1 MDNKNQTSEEVK
13 PASSESGVKSQK
25 KAKSLTLRQRQR
37 KTVIV
42 ACCIG
47 VVSAGLGAIGG
58 ILLYRNNHPDVGSI
72 NLPVNDN
79 NDNTTPAQK
88 AKLVKASLD
97 KGTILEDYKDKPYL
111 IYQYASYL
119 QSSSPYALTVGK
131 AVVISS
137 GVESDIQ
144 SGTYSSPEA
153 VFNQNISATNSTLI
167 HIDTAFRFYDKK
179 DGNVTAYECKHASD
193 WAAEGIKP
201 TEVYSYDDYIQTYGK
216 LNKGAYYCSDV
227 STSAVTPIPD
237 KYLTDDAEVYTQS
250 KDTTKHFVDGVVVYS
265 LFAST
270 VLTSSFTKTEQGYHL
285 EFDLDPQTAN
295 SYYSVQMKKTGNL
308 ASYPSFTSSKLT
320 FELGEDLGLI
330 SSHFSDKYSVKVSF
344 INSSATQEMT
354 QYYFRSASS
363 SFVSGDKTV
372 EVKVPDIADTVFNG
386 LDLYPAA

>member
-1 MDNKNQTSEEVK
+1 MDNKNETKDEME
-13 PASSESGVKSQK
+13 PASSVSGDKSKKKVKT
-25 KAKSLTLRQRQR
+25 LTLRRKQR
-37 KTVIV
+37 KTMIV
-42 ACCIG
+42 CCCIG
-47 VVSAGLGAIGG
+47 VVCSGLGAIAG

-72 NLPVNDN
+72 NLPVNEN

-88 AKLVKASLD
+88 AKIVKASLD

-144 SGTYSSPEA
+144 AGTYSSPEA
-153 VFNQNISATNSTLI
+153 VFNQNISATNSSLI
-167 HIDTAFRFYDKK
+167 HIDTAFRFYDNK
-179 DGNVTAYECKHASD
+179 DGNITAYECKHASD

-201 TEVYSYDDYIQTYGK
+201 TQVYSYDDYIQTYGK
-216 LNKGAYYCSDV
+216 LNKGAYYCTDV

-237 KYLTDDAEVYTQS
+237 KYLTDDVDSYAKS
-250 KDTTKHFVDGVVVYS
+250 KDSTKHFVDGVVVYS

-270 VLTSSFTKTEQGYHL
+270 VLTSSFTKTENGYHL
-285 EFDLDPQTAN
+285 EFDLNPETSN

-330 SSHFSDKYSVKVSF
+330 SSHFSDRYSVKVSF
-344 INSSATQEMT
+344 INSSATQELT

-363 SFVSGDKTV
+363 SFVSDSKTV
-372 EVKVPDIADTVFNG
+372 EVKIPEISDTVFNG